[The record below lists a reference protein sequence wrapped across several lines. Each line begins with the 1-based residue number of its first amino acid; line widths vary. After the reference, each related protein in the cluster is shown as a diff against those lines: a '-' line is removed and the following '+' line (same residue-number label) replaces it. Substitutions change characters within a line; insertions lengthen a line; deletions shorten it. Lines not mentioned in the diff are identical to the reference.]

1 VVLWVAEVHFARDH
15 LSMATSRIET
25 GELPKHLDRRD
36 VDVVAPMSDVVRVF
50 VNDSRWWQNASFA
63 LPFLGFVLSAGVGWL
78 FGSAEALGFGLFLG
92 FVTAIMAPVVLLTW
106 RGTATSISLCEDRA
120 VALHHGT
127 VLHEV
132 PWAVLHRIERVEYLG
147 NVRHKLI
154 HGEDEFMTVESEIE
168 QADELVEL
176 AFELSGVARQVDGP
190 LSEGTPR
197 A

>member
-1 VVLWVAEVHFARDH
+1 MLPEQLDGRDTDAVV
-15 LSMATSRIET
+15 
-25 GELPKHLDRRD
+25 
-36 VDVVAPMSDVVRVF
+36 PMSGLVRVF

-63 LPFLGFVLSAGVGWL
+63 LPFLGFLLSVGAGWL

-92 FVTAIMAPVVLLTW
+92 FVTAIMVPVVLLTW
-106 RGTATSISLCEDRA
+106 RGTATSIALCEDRA

-132 PWAVLHRIERVEYLG
+132 EWAGLRRIERVEYLG
-147 NVRHKLI
+147 NVRHKLV

-168 QADELVEL
+168 QADALVEL
-176 AFELSGVARQVDGP
+176 AFELSGVARQDGTALRP
-190 LSEGTPR
+190 EGAPG